1 MMKWTVAA
9 CVAFLLSGTAF
20 AEPVDLEL
28 ALVVDVSGSVDSYEH
43 DLQRRGYA
51 DAFRDPRVLD
61 AIRANPLGRI
71 AVTMVEYA
79 GADQQAQITPW
90 ILIRDSGSAG
100 EFAAAIIAA
109 PRTPGRWTSISGG
122 IDFAMPLFENNGYE
136 GQRLVMDVS
145 GDGPNNSGRS
155 AESARDDAVA
165 KGVVINGLAILND
178 RPNPGGAFWQG
189 RQPMVNLEEYY
200 LNSVIGGLG
209 AFLITTNNF
218 EDFGR
223 AVIQKLIREIAQ
235 QHSNPGTGLAGT
247 APQ

>member
-1 MMKWTVAA
+1 MMKWAVAA
-9 CVAFLLSGTAF
+9 CVVFLAGGPAV

-43 DLQRRGYA
+43 ELQRKGYA
-51 DAFRDPRVLD
+51 DAFRDPRVMD

-71 AVTMVEYA
+71 AVTMIEYA

-90 ILIRDSGSAG
+90 ILIRDVGSAG
-100 EFAAAIIAA
+100 EFAAAILAA

-122 IDFAMPLFENNGYE
+122 IDFTVPLFDENGYE

-155 AESARDDAVA
+155 AEAARDDAVA
-165 KGVVINGLAILND
+165 KGIVINGLVIMND
-178 RPNPGGAFWQG
+178 RPNPGGQFWQG
-189 RQPMVNLEEYY
+189 RQPVVQLDEYY
-200 LNSVIGGLG
+200 TNSVIGGLG
-209 AFLITTNNF
+209 AFLIASNDF

-235 QHSNPGTGLAGT
+235 QEVNPATGFAGR
-247 APQ
+247 AH